1 MGDGLDAGAVAAGKI
16 FAHGVFA
23 ERESGVKVGQ
33 RAQDEGTF
41 ANAGVR
47 QGEARVVK
55 VQVVVAE
62 QVEVE
67 GARRIFV
74 GAFAA
79 LLVFDG
85 LQQVEQ
91 R

>member
-1 MGDGLDAGAVAAGKI
+1 MGDGLDAGAIAAGEV

-23 ERESGVKVGQ
+23 EREFGVKVGQ
-33 RAQDEGTF
+33 RAQDEGAF
-41 ANAGVR
+41 VDAGVW

-55 VQVVVAE
+55 VLVVVAE
-62 QVEVE
+62 QVEVK
-67 GARRIFV
+67 GARRVFV

-85 LQQVEQ
+85 L
-91 R
+91 